1 MMKKIYGLAFAS
13 LMLLSSCGPNTNND
27 GTFIVDVLNRKVYL
41 PNTIEKVVCIGAGAL
56 RLYSY
61 TCDLSLL
68 CGVEDID
75 RVSSPIGK
83 NLPLRPYQ
91 MVNEEYFDSLPSC
104 GTGGPQGQFGD
115 SEKILACNPDVV
127 ISTLPNIEAND
138 KLSKQINKPVICLSY
153 GKTEAFNEKIKE
165 SITLLGNVFDKKERS
180 LELITY
186 IENIKNELNNL
197 TKDIPEEDKPSLY
210 IGCQSNFGAHG
221 IESSTAQYSIFD
233 VSNIKNVLDINGY
246 EGYQQN
252 VDLEKLLKM
261 DPDKIIIDAGG
272 LNIFKQQYL
281 VDEKAAI
288 FNSMSAFKNN
298 EVYLQMPYNGYFTNL
313 EIAYCNAYFAASIS
327 YPDLFTDLDMDKK
340 CEEVF
345 TFFNNSNCYPKI
357 KEKQFGGYQ
366 KINLKEMFE
375 KYE

>member
-1 MMKKIYGLAFAS
+1 MKKIYGAALAS
-13 LMLLSSCGPNTNND
+13 LLLLSSCSVNND
-27 GTFIVDVLNRKVYL
+27 NNGEYIIDVLNRKVYL
-41 PNTIEKVVCIGAGAL
+41 PDTIEKVVCIGAGAL

-75 RVSSPIGK
+75 RASSPIGK

-91 MVNEEYFDSLPSC
+91 MVNEEYFDTLPSC
-104 GTGGPQGQFGD
+104 GVGGPQGQFGD
-115 SEKILACNPDVV
+115 SEKILACNPDIV
-127 ISTLPNIEAND
+127 ISALPSVETND
-138 KLSKQINKPVICLSY
+138 KLSKQINKPVVCLSY
-153 GKTEAFNEKIKE
+153 GKTEAFDNKIKE
-165 SITLLGNVFDKKERS
+165 SITLLGQIFQKEERS
-180 LELITY
+180 KELTSFIDELK
-186 IENIKNELNNL
+186 IELNDL
-197 TKDIPEEDKPSLY
+197 TKDIPQEEKPSLY

-246 EGYQQN
+246 NGYQQN

-272 LNIFKQQYL
+272 LSIFKQQYL
-281 VDEKAAI
+281 IDEKAAV

-313 EIAYCNAYFAASIS
+313 EIAYCNAYFAASVS
-327 YPDLFTDLDMDKK
+327 YPDIFIDLDMDKK
-340 CEEVF
+340 CEEIF
-345 TFFNNSNCYPKI
+345 TLFNKTNCYPQI

-366 KINLKEMFE
+366 KIDLKEMFE

>member
-1 MMKKIYGLAFAS
+1 MKKIYGLF
-13 LMLLSSCGPNTNND
+13 LVGLTLLSSCNTNKNNNSEY
-27 GTFIVDVLNRKVYL
+27 IIDVLNRKVYL
-41 PNTIEKVVCIGAGAL
+41 PISIERVVCIGAGSL

-75 RVSSPIGK
+75 RASSPIGK

-104 GTGGPQGQFGD
+104 GMGGPQGQFAD
-115 SEKILACNPDVV
+115 SEKILSCNPDIV
-127 ISTLPNIEAND
+127 ISALPSVEAND
-138 KLSKQINKPVICLSY
+138 KLSRQINKPVVCLSY
-153 GKTEAFNEKIKE
+153 GKTEAFDDKIKE
-165 SITLLGNVFDKKERS
+165 SITLLGEIFDKKERS
-180 LELITY
+180 MELNTFIDDLK
-186 IENIKNELNNL
+186 IELNNL
-197 TKDIPEEDKPSLY
+197 TKDIPESEKPSMY

-233 VSNIKNVLDINGY
+233 VSNIKNILDINGY
-246 EGYQQN
+246 NGYQQN

-272 LNIFKQQYL
+272 LAIFKQQYL
-281 VDEKAAI
+281 VDEKAEI
-288 FNSMSAFKNN
+288 FNSMSAFKNQ

-327 YPDLFTDLDMDKK
+327 YPEIFKNLDMDKK
-340 CEEVF
+340 CNEIF
-345 TFFNNSNCYPKI
+345 TLFNKSDCYPQI
-357 KEKQFGGYQ
+357 KEKQYGGYQ
-366 KINLKEMFE
+366 KINLKETFE